1 MPIAKPTKDV
11 EDKLAVLRA
20 KVRADHADE
29 ERAAAEEEIR
39 ERDERDRKSSVYSV
53 RLPAE
58 VYEAVRELAERQHLT
73 PSALIRQWV
82 SERVQPADSN
92 DDLSTAVANLRRDVE
107 RLAKL
112 ARPA

>member
-1 MPIAKPTKDV
+1 MPIVKPSKGV
-11 EDKLAVLRA
+11 EDKLSALRDQA
-20 KVRADHADE
+20 RAEHAGE

-39 ERDERDRKSSVYSV
+39 ERDERDRRSSVYSV

-58 VYEAVRELAERQHLT
+58 VYEAVRELAGQQHLT

-82 SERVQPADSN
+82 SERVQPAESD